1 MVKYNL
7 VQYIY
12 HGFDKDKLTI
22 DTLSDGYIEF
32 ENVEQTRIGWYDNN
46 GNIKTIS
53 NSYIIID
60 IKNDKVILQK
70 KNDYENYDENT
81 KIKCDFI
88 IIDIT
93 GKFLR
98 HTTAIN
104 IYDNMYLLKNENNK
118 MTRRLGDYP
127 FDAEE
132 MLLNAELKKVKET
145 GRQKRFK
152 VLNFIN
158 TFFFL
163 CTFKTL

>member
-1 MVKYNL
+1 MKYNL

-118 MTRRLGDYP
+118 MILVSK
-127 FDAEE
+127 E
-132 MLLNAELKKVKET
+132 LNTISNEYDKIITNVGIDIRPE
-145 GRQKRFK
+145 
-152 VLNFIN
+152 NSSYY
-158 TFFFL
+158 
-163 CTFKTL
+163 